1 MKDFYIDFSEY
12 PEAVASVL
20 YEEVQKHAFELG
32 CEWCR
37 AKKTLERYNEV
48 WHIIIFEDNIMS
60 TWLFKPTV
68 TQNKVSVE
76 EFLKMEKEPEY
87 HVGMPIGYA
96 MGYAMG
102 NDYNISVYIGEGDA
116 SDVFKAIPIKHGS
129 KRLEYTLCDH
139 HMYAFWKP
147 IDPSRIK
154 VTIK

>member
-32 CEWCR
+32 CEWIVT
-37 AKKTLERYNEV
+37 KKTLERYNAKMP
-48 WHIIIFEDNIMS
+48 ILIFEGIKMYS
-60 TWLFKPTV
+60 WLYTPKETE
-68 TQNKVSVE
+68 NEMSVE

-87 HVGMPIGYA
+87 HVGMPLF
-96 MGYAMG
+96 
-102 NDYNISVYIGEGDA
+102 NEGSGSIALYLDEGGDLPGCFTGVA
-116 SDVFKAIPIKHGS
+116 IKHKCKDLQYISNG
-129 KRLEYTLCDH
+129 YYDAI
-139 HMYAFWKP
+139 YWKP

>member
-32 CEWCR
+32 YEWCVT
-37 AKKTLERYNEV
+37 KKTLERYIAK
-48 WHIIIFEDNIMS
+48 WSMLIFDGIEMS
-60 TWLFKPTV
+60 PWVDVLTEIK
-68 TQNKVSVE
+68 NKMSVE
-76 EFLKMEKEPEY
+76 DFLKMEKEPEY
-87 HVGMPIGYA
+87 CVGMP
-96 MGYAMG
+96 MGDC
-102 NDYNISVYIGEGDA
+102 NNISVYIGRGGCY
-116 SDVFKAIPIKHGS
+116 DVFKAIPIKHGS

-139 HMYAFWKP
+139 HMYACWKP

>member
-32 CEWCR
+32 YEWI
-37 AKKTLERYNEV
+37 ATKKTLERYMAN
-48 WHIIIFEDNIMS
+48 WDFIIFDGIEMS
-60 TWLFKPTV
+60 PWVDTLTETK
-68 TQNKVSVE
+68 NKVSVE

-87 HVGMPIGYA
+87 RVGMPLGQSHGGNVILYLNSDGERPDCFTGIALKHDCNEYQYITNGY
-96 MGYAMG
+96 Y
-102 NDYNISVYIGEGDA
+102 D
-116 SDVFKAIPIKHGS
+116 P
-129 KRLEYTLCDH
+129 CC
-139 HMYAFWKP
+139 WKP

>member
-12 PEAVASVL
+12 SEAVASVL

-32 CEWCR
+32 CIWQNTGVRIEKYQSFWVSMIFRHSVMSKWCVSCPE
-37 AKKTLERYNEV
+37 L
-48 WHIIIFEDNIMS
+48 D
-60 TWLFKPTV
+60 
-68 TQNKVSVE
+68 KVSVE

-87 HVGMPIGYA
+87 RVGMP
-96 MGYAMG
+96 MGQDAC
-102 NDYNISVYIGEGDA
+102 NDVSVYIGRGGCY
-116 SDVFKAIPIKHGS
+116 DVFKAIPIKHSS

-139 HMYAFWKP
+139 HMYDFWKP

>member
-32 CEWCR
+32 YEWR
-37 AKKTLERYNEV
+37 SSAKTLANYKAGNP
-48 WHIIIFEDNIMS
+48 IIIFRGSGMS
-60 TWLFKPTV
+60 IWIDTLDSIK
-68 TQNKVSVE
+68 NKMSVE

-87 HVGMPIGYA
+87 RVGMPMSTSRGESLALYLKPDGELPECFTGIA
-96 MGYAMG
+96 LKH
-102 NDYNISVYIGEGDA
+102 DYNEYQYITNGYYD
-116 SDVFKAIPIKHGS
+116 P
-129 KRLEYTLCDH
+129 CC
-139 HMYAFWKP
+139 WKP

>member
-12 PEAVASVL
+12 TEEVAGVL

-32 CEWCR
+32 YEWCVT
-37 AKKTLERYNEV
+37 KKTLEKYKAGAPV
-48 WHIIIFEDNIMS
+48 IIFSGKSMS
-60 TWLFKPTV
+60 SWIDTPCSTK
-68 TQNKVSVE
+68 NKMSVE

-87 HVGMPIGYA
+87 RVGMPMGYA

-102 NDYNISVYIGEGDA
+102 DDYNISVYIGEGDA

-129 KRLEYTLCDH
+129 KRLEYTLCDQ

>member
-32 CEWCR
+32 YEWCDTT
-37 AKKTLERYNEV
+37 KTIEKYDVKLFILTFTDNEMSMWVGATPTLYER
-48 WHIIIFEDNIMS
+48 
-60 TWLFKPTV
+60 
-68 TQNKVSVE
+68 VSIE

-87 HVGMPIGYA
+87 RVGMP
-96 MGYAMG
+96 MGQDDC
-102 NDYNISVYIGEGDA
+102 NNVSVYIGRGGCY
-116 SDVFKAIPIKHGS
+116 DVFKAIPIKHGS
-129 KRLEYTLCDH
+129 KRLEYTLRDQ
-139 HMYAFWKP
+139 HMYSFWKP